1 MRSLIIKLV
10 FILLMVTPFNVSPM
24 QVARYDFKQNEI
36 DRLKRKIAIQKLD
49 AKILIKEIK
58 MNKND

>member
-1 MRSLIIKLV
+1 MKSLIVKLV

-36 DRLKRKIAIQKLD
+36 DRLKRKITIHKLD
-49 AKILIKEIK
+49 AKILIQEIK
-58 MNKND
+58 MNKNE

>member
-1 MRSLIIKLV
+1 MESLIAKLV
-10 FILLMVTPFNVSPM
+10 FILLMITPFNVSPM

-36 DRLKRKIAIQKLD
+36 DRLKRKITIHKLD
-49 AKILIKEIK
+49 AKILIQEIK

>member
-10 FILLMVTPFNVSPM
+10 FILLMITPFNVSPM

-36 DRLKRKIAIQKLD
+36 DRLKRKIAIHKLD